1 MEWLFVAV
9 CGMLF
14 AAQWALHRKVSAPGT
29 LFSGLWFAILALYA
43 CHWMPFDDVSPET
56 LLIIALSVF
65 CFGLGEALDL
75 AMEPRERSVALEAA
89 KRLRPPS
96 EVSPLRRRALYLLM
110 DAALAYQCVK
120 ALQVVALLRGGAD
133 FGLIR
138 SQFLQVGAGVIEN
151 ATDYYVNLFIV
162 GGVRLAATAIAVAE
176 TYAGRGRLRLWIQA
190 ALLTA
195 LSVIIGGGR
204 LPLYDLLV
212 FLVVAALASENRRG
226 RWATALAVC
235 LLAAGIGY
243 LSAVRQAE
251 FTLAQTVYNNF
262 VICVPLMDQMIGRA
276 RRLGDVT
283 WGALALRG
291 LIEPV
296 GVLLTR
302 LGVPATIPAYLTMAD
317 YTNVFYDVGKN
328 LRANAYVSSHFY
340 FWMDGRYAGVAAG
353 NALFGLVCHAF
364 YRGLRREMGGRA
376 LALYL
381 VVADVLLRSMIR
393 LEFAQGAFVYSL
405 ILIALL
411 YRPSEARP

>member
-9 CGMLF
+9 CGLLF
-14 AAQWALHRKVSAPGT
+14 AAMWMLHRSAAAPGV
-29 LFSGLWFAILALYA
+29 LFSGLWFAILGLYA
-43 CHWMPFDDVSPET
+43 CRWMPFDDVSPET
-56 LLIIALSVF
+56 LLIIALGVF
-65 CFGLGEALDL
+65 CFGAGEALG
-75 AMEPRERSVALEAA
+75 MALEPERADE
-89 KRLRPPS
+89 LPPPLS
-96 EVSPLRRRALYLLM
+96 GPLRRRALYLLM

-120 ALQVVALLRGGAD
+120 ALQVALLLRAGAD

-151 ATDYYVNLFIV
+151 ATDYYVNLFVI
-162 GGVRLAATAIAVAE
+162 GGIRLAGMAIAVAE
-176 TYAGRGRLRLWIQA
+176 TYAGRGSLRLWIQA
-190 ALLTA
+190 ALMTA
-195 LSVIIGGGR
+195 LAVVIGGGR

-212 FLVVAALASENRRG
+212 FLVVAALVSENRRG

-235 LLAAGIGY
+235 LLASGIGY

-251 FTLAQTVYNNF
+251 YSLAEIAYNNF
-262 VICVPLMDQMIGRA
+262 VLCVPLMDQMIARA

-283 WGALALRG
+283 WGALTLRG

-302 LGVPATIPAYLTMAD
+302 LGLPVTVPAYLTMTG
-317 YTNVFYDVGKN
+317 YTNVFYDVGKG

-340 FWMDGRYAGVAAG
+340 FWMDGRYVGVVLG
-353 NALFGLVCHAF
+353 NALFGLVCQRF
-364 YRGLRREMGGRA
+364 YRRLRRERDGRA

-393 LEFAQGAFVYSL
+393 LEFAQGAFVYSM

-411 YRPSEARP
+411 YRAPEGRA